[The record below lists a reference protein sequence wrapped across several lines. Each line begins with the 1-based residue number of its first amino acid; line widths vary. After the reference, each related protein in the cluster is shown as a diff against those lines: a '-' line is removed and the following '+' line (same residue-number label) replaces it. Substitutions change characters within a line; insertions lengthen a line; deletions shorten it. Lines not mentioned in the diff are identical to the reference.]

1 MFTQF
6 LSDFAGGLFAD
17 SGYLR
22 DYQHASRLYVDSS
35 YGMAPKAGWSYFIE
49 IGLNPDMSQGQKGPF
64 KSLDEQWYAQTKGK
78 LGLVAKSAD
87 LPRFTVGHETI
98 NQYNKKSVIQTKITY
113 NPITITFH
121 DDMGNMTTNLWK
133 NYYQYYY
140 SDSRYL
146 TRFGG
151 NARGRSVI
159 IPSAFNMDSETL
171 NGTGRS
177 ERTFNYGLNN
187 EQTVPFFSFIRIF
200 LLNKQKYSS
209 VTLINPII
217 TEWSHSQLDNTSGN
231 KMLENKMTVA
241 YEAVYYDT
249 QQSRITKNEPGFN
262 QDLPYDNTKSPLR
275 AGKGGGISGLLSGSG
290 DLLDNVADGIE
301 NGFTVGSII
310 NLAKDTKNLYKNYQ
324 DVKKVGFGNSFKQEA
339 YSIASSTL
347 SDAAKGRGAF
357 EDNNPARNLIN
368 TPLNS
373 NFYIT
378 QTSVNLNGQAA
389 SLNGATS
396 ITYNNDNTVTRQ
408 YTLTQAWNGLVSG
421 VANKGVPL
429 K

>member
-49 IGLNPDMSQGQKGPF
+49 IGLHPDMSQGQKGPF
-64 KSLDEQWYAQTKGK
+64 KALDEQWYSQTKGK

-87 LPRFTVGHETI
+87 LPRFTVGHETV
-98 NQYNKKSVIQTKITY
+98 NQYNKKSVVQTKITY
-113 NPITITFH
+113 NPITIVFH
-121 DDMGNMTTNLWK
+121 DDMNNMTTNLWK

-146 TRFGG
+146 TRFSG
-151 NARGRSVI
+151 NAKGRGAVI
-159 IPSAFNMDSETL
+159 PLSFDMDSGPTS

-177 ERTFNYGLNN
+177 TRAWNYGLNN

-249 QQSRITKNEPGFN
+249 QLSRITKTQPGFN

-290 DLLDNVADGIE
+290 DLLDNFADGME

-310 NLAKDTKNLYKNYQ
+310 SLAKDTKNLYKNYQ

-347 SDAAKGRGAF
+347 ADAARGRGAF
-357 EDNNPARNLIN
+357 EDNNPARNLVN
-368 TPLNS
+368 SPLNTS
-373 NFYIT
+373 FKISTTNFNL
-378 QTSVNLNGQAA
+378 QTGQ
-389 SLNGATS
+389 TE
-396 ITYNNDNTVTRQ
+396 TVQRTIPQ
-408 YTLTQAWNGLVSG
+408 FVGDVVKEIAKPS
-421 VANKGVPL
+421 VPL